1 MRRAIVLVVIAMM
14 GCRTATIPNRLDAFF
29 SDLHARGLFDGAVV
43 VGRGED
49 VLFARGYGFANREQ
63 RTPFTPDTP
72 ADGASLA
79 KTFTAALVLE
89 LASEGKLRLD
99 DPAQRL
105 LPELPYPAITLRHL
119 LLHRTGLPDY
129 DWFDSVLP
137 RDQVRTTQVLLDT
150 LAAKKPALAFEPG
163 SAFEYSSFSYDLAL
177 LAASRAAGKT
187 YEALLAER
195 FFRPLGITS
204 AFLRPARLHDF
215 PGVRTL
221 GYRGDKVHDVF
232 DYEAFHGG
240 SNIYISARDL
250 HRWNASFFARPSPD
264 APTPL
269 SLGNW
274 YHSGSQFSYA
284 GHLQGF
290 HDEVYRDLKTR
301 RSIVYMS
308 NNSIDPWVQHA
319 IVRSVNAIL
328 DGRAPERVGSLAT
341 EAVPLAGTW
350 RTERGEVITI
360 AQTGDHLSVVHDGLH
375 VRMVQV
381 KPNTYY
387 APGLDYVMGFANGA
401 LHVSTNF
408 ALRTF
413 AHTVRRGNGSLRR
426 PSKRDPHVPATIRS

>member
-1 MRRAIVLVVIAMM
+1 VRRAIVILVVAVM

-43 VGRGED
+43 VGRGPDEI
-49 VLFARGYGFANREQ
+49 FARGYGLANREQ
-63 RTPFTPDTP
+63 RTPFTPDTA

-89 LASEGKLRLD
+89 LESEGKLRLD
-99 DPAQRL
+99 DAAQRL
-105 LPELPYPAITLRHL
+105 LPELPYPNITLRHL
-119 LLHRTGLPDY
+119 LMHRTGLPDY
-129 DWFDSVLP
+129 DWFDAALP
-137 RDQVRTTQVLLDT
+137 RDQVRTTEVLLGAI
-150 LAAKKPALAFEPG
+150 AAKKPPLAFEPG
-163 SAFEYSSFSYDLAL
+163 TAFEYSSFSYDLAL
-177 LAASRAAGKT
+177 LAAERAAGKP
-187 YEALLAER
+187 YGDLLAER
-195 FFRPLGITS
+195 FFRPLGMTS
-204 AFLRPARLHDF
+204 AFLRPGRLREF
-215 PGVRTL
+215 PGVRTI
-221 GYRGDKVHDVF
+221 GYRGDNVHDVF

-250 HRWNASFFARPSPD
+250 HRWNASFFTRPSPD
-264 APTPL
+264 APSPL

-274 YHSGSQFSYA
+274 YHSGSQYSYA

-308 NNSIDPWVQHA
+308 NNTIDPWVQHA

-328 DGRAPERVGSLAT
+328 DGHAPETVGTLAT
-341 EAVPLAGTW
+341 EAAPLAGTW
-350 RTERGEVITI
+350 RTATGETITI

-387 APGLDYVMGFANGA
+387 APGLDYVMGYAKGS

-413 AHTVRRGNGSLRR
+413 SNASTRIEV
-426 PSKRDPHVPATIRS
+426 